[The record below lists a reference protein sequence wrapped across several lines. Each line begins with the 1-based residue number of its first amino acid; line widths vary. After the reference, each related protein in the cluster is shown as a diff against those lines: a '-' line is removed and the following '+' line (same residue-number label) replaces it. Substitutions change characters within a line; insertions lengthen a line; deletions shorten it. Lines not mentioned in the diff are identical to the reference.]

1 MGYFREKGLHLLHWS
16 EQYTKT
22 DMVYLA
28 KGGGLLGLG
37 QLVSMSAGF
46 IMALLFANFLPKE
59 VYGTYKFVLSV
70 TAILSIT
77 TLSGMG
83 TAVTRAVARGF
94 DGTMDEAQRTKTRWG
109 LLGSMLSII
118 IAAYYSLGG
127 DMVLA
132 FSFFTVALFMPTM
145 EAYGVYDSLL
155 QGKKEFGT
163 SIRYAVISKILS
175 IVAVGLTIV
184 FTNNVVLILLAYFLP
199 FTGMRFLFLRRVRNK
214 YKSNDTQEEGA
225 DSFGKHL
232 SAIGVLGT
240 IAGQLDKL
248 LVFHFLGAAELAAYA
263 IITAPIDQIKAF
275 ADNISKIALPK
286 FSQQGAEN
294 IGHTIWRRMAV
305 LIVGLAAITAVYWF
319 ISPLVFKIFFSHY
332 TAYTHLSQL
341 FGLSIISFALFIPL
355 QILQAQQE
363 TKRLY
368 VVNILT
374 STIQIGLSIVLVISH
389 GLVGVVTARIIARL
403 INAIIY
409 MITLRTALQK

>member
-1 MGYFREKGLHLLHWS
+1 
-16 EQYTKT
+16 
-22 DMVYLA
+22 MVYLA
-28 KGGGLLGLG
+28 KGSGLLGFG

-59 VYGTYKFVLSV
+59 VYGTYKFILSV

-94 DGTMDEAQRTKTRWG
+94 DGTLDEALRTKARWG
-109 LLGSMLSII
+109 LLGSVISIL
-118 IAAYYSLGG
+118 IAGYYSFSG
-127 DMVLA
+127 DMALA
-132 FSFFTVALFMPTM
+132 FSFFIVALFMPTM
-145 EAYGVYDSLL
+145 EAYGVYDSFL

-175 IVAVGLTIV
+175 IVAVGLTIAL
-184 FTNNVVLILLAYFLP
+184 TDNVVFVLLAYFVP
-199 FTGMRFLFLRRVRNK
+199 FTATRFLFLRRVRNK

-232 SAIGVLGT
+232 SAMGILGT

-248 LVFHFLGAAELAAYA
+248 LVFHFLGAVELAAYA
-263 IITAPIDQIKAF
+263 IITAPIDQIKGF
-275 ADNISKIALPK
+275 TDNISKIALPK

-294 IGHTIWRRMAV
+294 IGHTIWRRMAILIVV
-305 LIVGLAAITAVYWF
+305 LIAVTAAYWF

-341 FGLSIISFALFIPL
+341 FGLSIVSFALFIPL

-363 TKRLY
+363 TGRLY
-368 VVNILT
+368 ILNVLT

-389 GLVGVVTARIIARL
+389 GLVGVVVARVIARL
-403 INAIIY
+403 VNAIIY
-409 MITLRTALQK
+409 MVILRTALQK

>member
-1 MGYFREKGLHLLHWS
+1 MKNLKQQTVRLLRWS
-16 EQYTKT
+16 ERYTKT

-28 KGGGLLGLG
+28 KGSGLLGFG

-59 VYGTYKFVLSV
+59 VYGTYKFILSV

-94 DGTMDEAQRTKTRWG
+94 DGTLDEALRTKARWG
-109 LLGSMLSII
+109 LLGSVISIL
-118 IAAYYSLGG
+118 IAGYYSFSG
-127 DMVLA
+127 DMALA
-132 FSFFTVALFMPTM
+132 FSFFIVALFMPTM
-145 EAYGVYDSLL
+145 EAYGVYDSFL

-175 IVAVGLTIV
+175 IVAVGLTIAL
-184 FTNNVVLILLAYFLP
+184 TDNVVFVLLAYFVP
-199 FTGMRFLFLRRVRNK
+199 FTATRFLFLRRVRNK

-232 SAIGVLGT
+232 SAMGILGT

-248 LVFHFLGAAELAAYA
+248 LVFHFLGAVELAAYA
-263 IITAPIDQIKAF
+263 IITAPIDQIKGF
-275 ADNISKIALPK
+275 TDNISKIALPK

-294 IGHTIWRRMAV
+294 IGHTIWRRMAILIVV
-305 LIVGLAAITAVYWF
+305 LIAVTAAYWF

-341 FGLSIISFALFIPL
+341 FGLSIVSFALFIPL

-363 TKRLY
+363 TGRLY
-368 VVNILT
+368 ILNVLT

-389 GLVGVVTARIIARL
+389 GLVGVVVARVIARL
-403 INAIIY
+403 VNAIIY
-409 MITLRTALQK
+409 MVILRTALQK